1 MVLDKVSS
9 VTEFIETVLSF
20 KQNCYPDDPY
30 PDLWFRGINN
40 DTCQLLPGAYWR
52 KECDEESLV
61 LSFRSMAPAYIEK
74 EPLDDWEWYYL
85 MQHYGLPT
93 RLLDW
98 SESPLYAL
106 YFALRIEA
114 SGKTPCV
121 WMMDPVALNQ
131 AAHGP
136 DYKVITA
143 PIIGSAGTGTEY
155 WLPKYC
161 GRGKPMCTIQ
171 PPSVLKDNSMPLALF
186 PKRHNPR
193 IIAQR
198 GVFTIH
204 GSKEIA
210 IEEIL
215 QESDSCEDR
224 IAKITVD
231 PGRRSQLLYDLYT
244 LGINRTAL
252 FPEPESVAEDLKKI
266 YRVI

>member
-1 MVLDKVSS
+1 MLLKKVSS
-9 VTEFIETVLSF
+9 ITEFIDTVLSF
-20 KQNCYPDDPY
+20 RQNCYPGDPY
-30 PDLWFRGINN
+30 PDLWFRGIND

-61 LSFRSMAPAYIEK
+61 LSFRSVVPAYIEK

-98 SESPLYAL
+98 TESPLFAL
-106 YFALRIEA
+106 YFALSREA
-114 SGKTPCV
+114 SGRIPCV
-121 WMMDPVALNQ
+121 WMMDPAALNQ

-143 PIIGSAGTGTEY
+143 PIIGSVGTGTEY

-161 GRGKPMCTIQ
+161 GRGKPTHAIQ
-171 PPSVLKDNSMPLALF
+171 PPSVLKDNAMPLALF

-193 IIAQR
+193 IVAQR

-204 GSKEIA
+204 GSEGIA
-210 IEEIL
+210 IEQIL
-215 QESDSCEDR
+215 DNSSSGKDK
-224 IAKITVD
+224 IAKITID
-231 PGRRSQLLYDLYT
+231 PDRRSQLTCDLYT

-252 FPEPESVAEDLKKI
+252 FPEPESVAEDLKRI
-266 YRVI
+266 YGVT